1 MADYIIVCIP
11 FVLAFLGALM
21 SMEATKKHHKKFLF
35 LIILIGIAGSI
46 FNAIEVRES
55 RSERETQKNMLSKI
69 YDTLK
74 PFSEIALAKYPKL
87 NEKQALARLAN
98 EIKNLELSTKAQEE
112 KIKHIEYT
120 EVSKYNAG
128 GNKSGGVNNVRFVP
142 TPIDDW
148 NRGYVNFRTD
158 GGIDFKCNDDA
169 IEKCRSV
176 IEKEPLYPFSYYFLA
191 KCLKDKQD
199 SKWREYALKA
209 RQIIQ
214 ETTVIPGHH
223 KHHDEILKDVNGLLN
238 SH

>member
-87 NEKQALARLAN
+87 NEKQALARLAD

-148 NRGYVNFRTD
+148 NRGRLISEQMEELILSAMTMQLKNVGPSLKRSHYIHSHTISWQNVLKTSRTQNGVNM
-158 GGIDFKCNDDA
+158 
-169 IEKCRSV
+169 
-176 IEKEPLYPFSYYFLA
+176 PLRLVKF
-191 KCLKDKQD
+191 
-199 SKWREYALKA
+199 
-209 RQIIQ
+209 
-214 ETTVIPGHH
+214 
-223 KHHDEILKDVNGLLN
+223 
-238 SH
+238 